1 MITATS
7 VVDGIT
13 SASSALTVV
22 QPSESAQQQRRRLQF
37 RVLTGV
43 GFACPQDSLA
53 QCATYTK
60 SRGIDLESWAHVVAR
75 VFELSGAPL

>member
-22 QPSESAQQQRRRLQF
+22 RPSESAQQQRRRLQF

-53 QCATYTK
+53 QCATGVYIEPHL
-60 SRGIDLESWAHVVAR
+60 RR
-75 VFELSGAPL
+75 VFQRRC